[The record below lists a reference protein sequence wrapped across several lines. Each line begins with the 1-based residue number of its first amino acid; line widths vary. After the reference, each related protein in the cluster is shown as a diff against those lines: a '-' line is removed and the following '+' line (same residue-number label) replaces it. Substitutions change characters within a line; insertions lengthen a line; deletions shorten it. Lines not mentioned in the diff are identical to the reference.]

1 MVHAVKKGMINMVS
15 RVWVINSVLAIAL
28 VICMSNIWD
37 VWHTSTQ
44 ISSEKRS
51 VADKKEAIQI
61 KKSPRNL
68 VLKASDYQSV
78 VKKNLF
84 SPDRAA
90 AVPASE
96 VVEPEVQDVRI
107 SGEKIVLYGVVIAD
121 DYKKALINNPGE
133 RNLGVK
139 NRWVRE
145 GEHVGNL
152 TVQQIRQDEILL
164 IDGADSYRVLL
175 YDPEKASKISGKS
188 ATRSSKSATRRSKE
202 EGQPK
207 VITAGKNPRPVE
219 KKINK
224 QNKFQEK
231 KTISADGKYELI
243 ETPLGTIKRK
253 RK

>member
-1 MVHAVKKGMINMVS
+1 MVS

-28 VICMSNIWD
+28 VICISNIWD

-44 ISSEKRS
+44 ISSDKRS
-51 VADKKEAIQI
+51 AADKKEAIQI
-61 KKSPRNL
+61 KKSPRNA

-78 VKKNLF
+78 VEKNLF

-96 VVEPEVQDVRI
+96 LVEPEVLDVRI
-107 SGEKIVLYGVVIAD
+107 SGEKVVLSGVIMAD
-121 DYKKALINNPGE
+121 DYKKALINNPGD
-133 RNLGVK
+133 RNSGVK

-164 IDGADSYRVLL
+164 IDGADSFRVLL

-188 ATRSSKSATRRSKE
+188 ASRSSKSAARGAKSAKRSSKE
-202 EGQPK
+202 DGQPK